1 MFEKV
6 SGPYT
11 AERILKLLLN
21 PEVDHSRVAQTGPK
35 FVSESSTYIVDL
47 SCLDN
52 PNDIK
57 KDGLGKWSYSG
68 SHEELYR
75 SYYDGGHKMHFEKCA
90 KGATGD
96 NVFVLRRLRSTH
108 PSDPNIRR
116 LVAFVSG
123 NIVPLGCS
131 AALMLLY
138 RQLLSGC

>member
-1 MFEKV
+1 MKWFVFCRLFDDQGIPVYEKT

-11 AERILKLLLN
+11 ADRILKLLLD
-21 PEVDHSRVAQTGPK
+21 PDIDLTRVAHTGPK
-35 FVSESSTYIVDL
+35 FVSESSTYIIDV
-47 SCLDN
+47 SQLDN

-68 SHEELYR
+68 SHEEFYR
-75 SYYDGGHKMHFEKCA
+75 SYYDNSHRIHFEKCA

-96 NVFVLRRLRSTH
+96 NIFVLRRLRSSH

-123 NIVPLGCS
+123 QFTVEL
-131 AALMLLY
+131 
-138 RQLLSGC
+138 